1 MSDLIPLL
9 QQIENCTLCEQHLP
23 LGPRPV
29 VRASA
34 SARILIIGQAPGS
47 KVHASGIPWDD
58 ASGKRL
64 REWLQTTDDTF
75 YDASKIAIM
84 PMGFCYPGKGKS
96 GDLPPRPE
104 CAQQWHQSLL
114 EHMPN
119 IELTLLIGQYA
130 QQHYLRQ
137 NDFLTR
143 HKTLTERV
151 KHWQEA
157 PQGYLPLPHP
167 SPRNQIWLKKNPW
180 FEQEVV
186 SHIRSEVQRLL

>member
-1 MSDLIPLL
+1 M
-9 QQIENCTLCEQHLP
+9 
-23 LGPRPV
+23 
-29 VRASA
+29 VRAST
-34 SARILIIGQAPGS
+34 SARILIIGQAPGT

-64 REWLQTTDDTF
+64 REWLQTPDDTF

-104 CAQQWHQSLL
+104 CAPQWHQPLL

-180 FEQEVV
+180 FEQDVV